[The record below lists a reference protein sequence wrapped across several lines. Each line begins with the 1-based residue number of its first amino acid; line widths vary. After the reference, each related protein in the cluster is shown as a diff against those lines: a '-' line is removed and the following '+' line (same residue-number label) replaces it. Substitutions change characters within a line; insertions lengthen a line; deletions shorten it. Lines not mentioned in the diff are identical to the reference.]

1 MKRNSEPR
9 KPPPPS
15 VTRSDRDWVMFA
27 LGIGL
32 IVLFVVI
39 GYGAMTGWEGR
50 SPGKIRGP
58 VKDPAK
64 VGSIREEGQFIRGRE
79 LPFKN
84 KTLQTGLQGHPCRFL
99 KGFAQANAQV

>member
-39 GYGAMTGWEGR
+39 GYGGMTGWEGR

-64 VGSIREEGQFIRGRE
+64 VGSIREEGRFIRGRE

-84 KTLQTGLQGHPCRFL
+84 KTLQTGSQGHPCRFL